1 MTLTGPAHS
10 RALIRA
16 FSAACYLSAAL
27 LPGFA
32 SAEAL
37 VVKHAKGEL
46 SIESPPKK
54 VAVFDLAALDI
65 IDALGVDAVAGL
77 PRGEDGSVNVP
88 GYLSAYNDPK
98 IVGVGTLFEP
108 DLAALKALEPDLI
121 IIAGRSA
128 SKFDEVKDIAPT
140 IDLSPAGAGLVADT
154 ITNTLTLGEIFG
166 AEDAAAGTI
175 TELTAAVDAMQ
186 AAAKEDDKALVL
198 FAVAKTSMA
207 HAPGQRFGT
216 LYDYLG
222 MDSVMDPI
230 DPSAEAAP
238 RPEAGSPEAEA
249 ARQRQMEAR
258 NAALAAEPDWIITLD
273 RAAISSPEPS
283 DVQARL
289 SKDPAIAATKAW
301 QTGKVIHLDPRGW
314 YLVGTGI
321 QNLTL
326 TAQAITAQLS
336 AEADPQ

>member
-1 MTLTGPAHS
+1 MILTVPAHR
-10 RALIRA
+10 RALLRA
-16 FSAACYLSAAL
+16 FGAAAFISAAF
-27 LPGFA
+27 LPGLA
-32 SAEAL
+32 SAEVV

-77 PRGEDGSVNVP
+77 PRGEDGAANVP

-98 IVGVGTLFEP
+98 FIGVGTLFEP
-108 DLAALKALEPDLI
+108 DLAALKALAPDLI
-121 IIAGRSA
+121 IISGRSA
-128 SKFDEVKDIAPT
+128 SKYDAVKDIAPT
-140 IDLSPAGAGLVADT
+140 LDLSPAGGGLVADT
-154 ITNTLTLGEIFG
+154 IANTLTLGQVFG
-166 AEDAAAGTI
+166 AEDAAAAKI
-175 TELTAAVDAMQ
+175 AELTTAVATMQ
-186 AAAKEDDKALVL
+186 AAVKDDDTALVL

-222 MDSVMDPI
+222 MGSVMDPI
-230 DPSAEAAP
+230 DPNATAAP
-238 RPEAGSPEAEA
+238 RPEPGSPEAEA
-249 ARQRQMEAR
+249 ARQRQLEAR
-258 NAALAAEPDWIITLD
+258 DAALAAEPDWIITLD
-273 RAAISSPEPS
+273 RAAISSPQPS
-283 DVQARL
+283 DVQDRL
-289 SKDPAIAATKAW
+289 SKDPAIAVTKAW
-301 QTGKVIHLDPRGW
+301 QAGKVIHLDPRGW

-336 AEADPQ
+336 AEAADQ